1 MHKHFEIFKIRTGLV
16 LTIQKRQTYGTN
28 NQEIKKVR
36 SIELSKPN
44 PEKTKWYGV
53 LRPCQLMKRLAGSV
67 IWVVMKGGR
76 IIIIL
81 PQFIIFMKKN
91 LKKIK

>member
-36 SIELSKPN
+36 SIELSKPKPGKN
-44 PEKTKWYGV
+44 KMVWGSSTLPVDEAFGRFCYLGSNERGQDNHYPTAIYNIPEKK
-53 LRPCQLMKRLAGSV
+53 S
-67 IWVVMKGGR
+67 
-76 IIIIL
+76 
-81 PQFIIFMKKN
+81 KKN
-91 LKKIK
+91 